1 MVGVI
6 VGVDV
11 SKRRLD
17 VVITSKGKHFAVS
30 NDQAGLAELAE
41 KFHGLEI
48 KLCVL
53 EATGGLEQLCVVY
66 LQSMGIA
73 VSVVNPRQARDFAKA
88 VGKLSKTDKIDAKIL
103 ALFGE
108 RLDLRIAEP
117 VDVRQ
122 VELSSLASRREQ
134 LVQMRTA
141 ESNRLGACRD
151 TKLCTEI
158 IEHIA
163 YLDARISKLDSRRG
177 ELINGDVQFKAS
189 AKLLETIPGVGRVTS
204 ASIIADLPE
213 IHTLGRKELA
223 SLVGVAPHCRDS
235 GQSRG
240 QRAVWGGRAN
250 VRSKLYMAALVA
262 TQHNPLIRDFYQ
274 RLIGLGKK
282 KKVALVACM
291 HKLLGIMR
299 AVLLSRLPWDREHH
313 KCIDVLEGVAA
324 EA

>member
-163 YLDARISKLDSRRG
+163 YLDERISKLDSRRG

-189 AKLLETIPGVGRVTS
+189 AKLLETIPGVGPVTS

-213 IHTLGRKELA
+213 IQTLGRKELA

-240 QRAVWGGRAN
+240 QRTVWGGRAH